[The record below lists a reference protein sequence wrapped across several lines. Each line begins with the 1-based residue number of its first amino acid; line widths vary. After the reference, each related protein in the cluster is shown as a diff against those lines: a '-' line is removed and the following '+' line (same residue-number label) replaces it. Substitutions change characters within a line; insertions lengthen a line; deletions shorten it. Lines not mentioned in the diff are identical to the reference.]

1 MWEPAAAMEDAP
13 SDPLA
18 PGEPGPYDIVNPE
31 GDRPVV
37 LICDHATRFIPRAL
51 ANLGLDEAQLA
62 RHIAWDIGIADVTRD
77 LARRLGAPAV
87 LSHFSRLIVDPNRN
101 PDDPTLIPQISDGAV
116 IPGNRGLTPAD
127 REARLARFFR
137 PYHDA
142 VDRLIDQRMARGPA
156 PAIISMHSFTPVMK
170 GVERPW
176 PICALW
182 NRDPRLPLPFM
193 AKLRAQGI
201 LVGDNEPYS
210 GREEHGHSLH
220 VHAEPR
226 GLASLLIEI
235 RQDVIDTHHGA
246 AEWTERLAAVLSE
259 ILTDPGIYKSSID
272 KAEPRP

>member
-116 IPGNRGLTPAD
+116 IPGNRGLTAAD

-259 ILTDPGIYKSSID
+259 ILTDPGIYQ
-272 KAEPRP
+272 AEPRP